1 MDREYLEELL
11 TWVKN
16 GELPV
21 EKALEAL
28 RDFPNAIA
36 AYVGEAVEGGQEQVP
51 WSKQTLMI

>member
-11 TWVKN
+11 TRVKD

-36 AYVGEAVEGGQEQVP
+36 AYVGEGSRRRSRTGGRGR
-51 WSKQTLMI
+51 SKR